1 MSDIQYFTQDGLDAI
16 KEELSQLKTIERPKI
31 IQAIAEA
38 RDKGDLSENA
48 EYDAAKEAQGHLEDK
63 IAQMEHLLANAR
75 VIDSSQ
81 INTDK
86 VSILCKVKV
95 KNHNVGKE
103 AVYMLVS
110 EKEANLKENKI
121 SVKSAIGMGLLGKRK
136 GDICEIQVPAGIVK
150 LEVLDISL

>member
-1 MSDIQYFTQDGLDAI
+1 MSDVQYFTREGLDAL
-16 KEELSQLKTIERPKI
+16 KAELSNLKHVERPKI

-63 IAQMEHLLANAR
+63 IAQMEHLIANAR

-81 INTDK
+81 LNTDK

-95 KNHNVGKE
+95 KNHNVGKD
-103 AVYMLVS
+103 AVYQLVS
-110 EKEANLKENKI
+110 ETEANLKENKI
-121 SVKSAIGMGLLGKRK
+121 SVKSAIGSGLLGKAK
-136 GDICEIQVPAGIVK
+136 GDVVEIQVPAGIVK
-150 LEVLDISL
+150 LEILDISI

>member
-1 MSDIQYFTQDGLDAI
+1 MSDVQYFTKEGLDNLKA
-16 KEELSQLKTIERPKI
+16 ELSNLKHVERPKI

-81 INTDK
+81 LNTDK

-103 AVYMLVS
+103 AEYQLVS
-110 EKEANLKENKI
+110 ETEANLKENKI
-121 SVKSAIGMGLLGKRK
+121 SVKSAIGSGLLGKAK
-136 GDICEIQVPAGIVK
+136 GDVVEIQVPAGIVK
-150 LEVLDISL
+150 LEILDISI